1 MTTQVPVTVVIAT
14 HRRPELMRCAVQSV
28 LDQTYAGAIEIVVV
42 FDACEP
48 DLPDVVLPERR
59 TLRALVNGRS
69 RGLAGT
75 RNTGILDATHDFV
88 AFLDDDDSWLP
99 EKLALQMPEFDEHP
113 EALLVGSA
121 MQVDDGRSMRDRL
134 VGRSG
139 VGVDDLVRD
148 RLAGLHSSS
157 FVFRRQAL
165 VDSVG
170 LIDEDLPGSYGE
182 DYDVLLRT
190 ARLAP
195 IRVIDRPL
203 ITVRWQGQSY
213 FFGKWA
219 QYAESLEYLL
229 SVHPEFRDQPAA
241 LARIESQI
249 GFALAAS
256 GARRESRSWALR
268 SVRTR
273 PVNLRAWLALLI
285 SFRLMSA
292 DLVGRLANRVGKGI

>member
-1 MTTQVPVTVVIAT
+1 VTTPVPVSVVIAT

-28 LDQTYAGAIEIVVV
+28 LDQTYVGRIEIVVV

-48 DLPDVVLPERR
+48 DLPDVVVPQGRI
-59 TLRALVNGRS
+59 LRALVNDRS

-75 RNTGILDATHDFV
+75 RNTGILDAAHDFV

-99 EKLALQMPEFDEHP
+99 DKLALQMPAFDEHP
-113 EALLVGSA
+113 DALLVGSA

-134 VGRSG
+134 VGHTG
-139 VGVDDLVRD
+139 VGVAELVRD

-157 FVFRRQAL
+157 FVFRRDAL
-165 VDSVG
+165 VDAIG

-195 IRVIDRPL
+195 IRVIDQPL

-256 GARRESRSWALR
+256 GARKESRSWILRALR
-268 SVRTR
+268 SQ
-273 PVNLRAWLALLI
+273 PINLRAWLGLLV

-292 DLVGRLANRVGKGI
+292 EMVGRLANRVGKGI

>member
-1 MTTQVPVTVVIAT
+1 MTTPVPVSVVIAT

-28 LDQTYAGAIEIVVV
+28 LDQTYAGSIEIVVV
-42 FDACEP
+42 FDACDP
-48 DLPDVVLPERR
+48 DLPDVEVPDRR
-59 TLRALVNGRS
+59 TLRALVNSRS

-99 EKLALQMPEFDEHP
+99 AKLALQMPAFDKHP
-113 EALLVGSA
+113 EALLVGTA
-121 MQVDDGRSMRDRL
+121 MQVDDGRSLRDRL
-134 VGRSG
+134 VGHS
-139 VGVDDLVRD
+139 VVEVDELVRD

-165 VDSVG
+165 IDSVG

-195 IRVIDRPL
+195 IRVIDQPL

-256 GARRESRSWALR
+256 GARKESRSWALR
-268 SVRTR
+268 ALRQRSL
-273 PVNLRAWLALLI
+273 NLRAWLALII
-285 SFRLMSA
+285 SIRLVSA
-292 DLVGRLANRVGKGI
+292 DAIGRLANRFGKGI